1 VSVNT
6 LAHRNNNLN
15 QKRMADNYSQKNGIY
30 PSISTTTVDPNIHDP
45 DIRDPHDINKHLR
58 VRKIKFDS
66 KKI

>member
-1 VSVNT
+1 VNT

-58 VRKIKFDS
+58 V
-66 KKI
+66 